1 MFKYPK
7 PHFCTTPLSPP
18 GSGDSVR
25 RCARSRAILGIVVQ
39 MPGYTELPFPG
50 CSATGLPQRSLPSV
64 SGPSPPSCHRFLSL
78 CSYSWCTRDGPE
90 QGLRSPEKHFR
101 FRSLPGGW
109 SEPPGARAGEGR
121 PQRGAR
127 GSAGGRAPKRPRL
140 CGSAASFA
148 SQAGS
153 RGHVAGLVA
162 GLAAER
168 PLVGV
173 RGPGRG
179 SGQGAGAFPGLF
191 LKKMHAAFPLDDDL
205 CFP

>member
-1 MFKYPK
+1 M
-7 PHFCTTPLSPP
+7 
-18 GSGDSVR
+18 
-25 RCARSRAILGIVVQ
+25 
-39 MPGYTELPFPG
+39 
-50 CSATGLPQRSLPSV
+50 RSLPGHLGNCSPHARLHRTTLPRV
-64 SGPSPPSCHRFLSL
+64 LSGRTTAAFSSKCLCRGSPFSGPLLAIDFFLSVA
-78 CSYSWCTRDGPE
+78 TAGAPE
-90 QGLRSPEKHFR
+90 TALSRGRAALRSTSGG
-101 FRSLPGGW
+101 RSLPGGW
-109 SEPPGARAGEGR
+109 SEPTGARAGEGR

-148 SQAGS
+148 SQAGD

-179 SGQGAGAFPGLF
+179 SGQGAGAFPGLS
-191 LKKMHAAFPLDDDL
+191 
-205 CFP
+205 

>member
-1 MFKYPK
+1 
-7 PHFCTTPLSPP
+7 
-18 GSGDSVR
+18 
-25 RCARSRAILGIVVQ
+25 

-50 CSATGLPQRSLPSV
+50 CSAAGLRQRSLQV
-64 SGPSPPSCHRFLSL
+64 SLFRVPLLWSPSCHRFLLL
-78 CSYSWCTRDGPE
+78 CSYGWCTRDGPE
-90 QGLRSPEKHFR
+90 QGLRSPKKHFR
-101 FRSLPGGW
+101 WRVTSGW
-109 SEPPGARAGEGR
+109 VVGADGRARGEGR

-148 SQAGS
+148 SQAGG

-173 RGPGRG
+173 RGPGWG
-179 SGQGAGAFPGLF
+179 SGQGSGAFPGLS
-191 LKKMHAAFPLDDDL
+191 
-205 CFP
+205 